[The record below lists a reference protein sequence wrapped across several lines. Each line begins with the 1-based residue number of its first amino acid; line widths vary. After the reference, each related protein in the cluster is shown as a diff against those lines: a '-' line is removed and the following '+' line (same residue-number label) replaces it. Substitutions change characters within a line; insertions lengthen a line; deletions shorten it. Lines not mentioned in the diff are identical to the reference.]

1 MSAAALVAYIA
12 LVLVLLA
19 ALPTAWVLLRE
30 GWSRLVARRALDRLE
45 LARKVLERGAGE
57 NPEEVARRLRE
68 GFDAGTVERVML
80 LLLHEADVAKK
91 QWAVSTFERLG
102 LMERYVSR
110 VREASTWSER
120 AHAAEVLG
128 LVGVASAVPALVAA
142 LRDPHEDVD
151 SVKAAAATA
160 LARIHAEEAIPLLVE
175 ELRTTDAGSS
185 PRVAE
190 ALTRFG
196 ALAVAPLVELL
207 RDEEH
212 PQAAVWAARILGRIG
227 DKAATA
233 ALLERL
239 FDRSDTVRMAAT
251 EALGSLGDRRAT
263 QALLRAALSDPMPQ
277 VRAHAA
283 GAIGRMGAEASID
296 VLVAALADPDYGTR
310 VRALEALEMIQ
321 PTDTGPLERSLR
333 DENADVRKR
342 AALALDRVG
351 YLSARVAEL
360 GSEDPPVA
368 RRASTAVL
376 ELGLA
381 GLADAIAAHLH
392 HADFRVR
399 ARVARIC
406 GELGVPRLAA
416 LLAASAEDPSWPV
429 RARVAEALGALRAE
443 EGTAALVA
451 LLGDA
456 EPVVRD
462 TAAEALAQREA
473 KGMERFFPELSR
485 AYHRGSVAARLAV
498 LKPVAS
504 FEGAEALGLLQKAL
518 SDPNSAVRLSA
529 LELIASRNSAVAVE
543 SLVARL
549 EDPERSVRLAAID
562 TLGRRGRRGR
572 KDSVD
577 ALLGALSG
585 ASLEAKERI
594 TDALAFGGGDG
605 KDDGKGDVLRE
616 RLDEFAASPDLELRI
631 CLCWTLGKQGDPAV
645 LPYLK
650 RALRDPDARLRSS
663 AAGAIGKIP
672 GAASVHALLLAVN
685 DRDPHTRAAAVNGL
699 GKIGPQDDRVF
710 EVLEGRLADPDA
722 FVRNRAAIALG
733 RVGGPRAER
742 TLAECASGDRVEA
755 AARVVA
761 AALLGT
767 ESALSSVTDLL
778 SNEAEV
784 KALGEF
790 LRREDVALRREVL
803 ARLCLDDL
811 GGAAEA
817 PVDQAAVVE
826 RYQRILRTG
835 QGPSSRRLAVEVLA
849 KVQGDRS
856 VEALADTLAIDP
868 VEGLRVLAAHALAA
882 RRSLESA
889 REALARGVA
898 DPCAEV
904 AIVAAKALGEAGD
917 RRFSDA
923 LFRRLAL
930 GPAAVQSAV
939 EEALA
944 RLHRGAT
951 EAFVQRMAGP
961 SRPEA
966 TAACLRVLER
976 IAEPSLVPLLK
987 GLLASKEPAVRG
999 GVVRVLV
1006 RIPTPEALTLLE
1018 EASMDPSEAVRVEVL
1033 PAVTSEGGAASA
1045 VIARFRLDPSPTV
1058 RRHLAERL
1066 ATLPAGQARELSDAL
1081 LEDPALE
1088 VRAAAMV
1095 SLLARAEP
1103 DGLKRF
1109 VASWASMPPDV
1120 QRAARSDRRGAAA
1133 VEQLA
1138 PLLLSSREARARE
1151 LTVEALAAYAV
1162 GDLDRLLLPALRDP
1176 ASEVR
1181 TAAARAL
1188 SLSESAA
1195 TREAVAALADDP
1207 DPTVRAAAQ
1216 GSRLRVVR

>member
-1 MSAAALVAYIA
+1 MSAAELVAYIA

-19 ALPTAWVLLRE
+19 ALPTAWVLVRE
-30 GWSRLVARRALDRLE
+30 AWGRLAARRALDRLE

-80 LLLHEADVAKK
+80 LLLHEADVEKK

-160 LARIHAEEAIPLLVE
+160 LARIHAEEAIPLLVG
-175 ELRTTDAGSS
+175 ELRASDAGSS

-196 ALAVAPLVELL
+196 APAVAPLVELL

-227 DKAATA
+227 DRAATS

-296 VLVAALADPDYGTR
+296 VLVAALADPDYSTR

-360 GSEDPPVA
+360 ASEEPAVA
-368 RRASTAVL
+368 RRASAAVL

-381 GLADAIAAHLH
+381 GLADAIAAQLH
-392 HADFRVR
+392 HPDFRVR

-416 LLAASAEDPSWPV
+416 PLAASAGDPSWPV
-429 RARVAEALGALRAE
+429 RARVAEALGALRSE

-462 TAAEALAQREA
+462 TAAGALAQREA

-485 AYHRGSVAARLAV
+485 AYHRGSVSARLAV
-498 LKPVAS
+498 LEPVAA

-529 LELIASRNSAVAVE
+529 LKLVASRSRAVAIE

-562 TLGRRGRRGR
+562 TLGRRGR

-605 KDDGKGDVLRE
+605 KGEGRGDVLRE

-645 LPYLK
+645 LPYLQ
-650 RALRDPDARLRSS
+650 RALREPDARLRSS

-672 GAASVHALLLAVN
+672 GEASVNALLQAVS

-699 GKIGPQDDRVF
+699 GKIGPRDERVYD
-710 EVLEGRLADPDA
+710 ELEGRLSDPDA

-742 TLAECASGDRVEA
+742 TLAECAAGDRVEP
-755 AARVVA
+755 AARIVA

-778 SNEAEV
+778 SSASEV

-790 LRREDVALRREVL
+790 LGREDVAMRREVL
-803 ARLCLDDL
+803 AKLCLDDL
-811 GGAAEA
+811 GGAAEV

-835 QGPSSRRLAVEVLA
+835 QGPSSRRLAIEVLA
-849 KVQGDRS
+849 RVQGDRS

-868 VEGLRVLAAHALAA
+868 VEGLRVLAAQALAA

-904 AIVAAKALGEAGD
+904 AIVSARALGEAGD

-944 RLHRGAT
+944 RLHRGST

-976 IAEPSLVPLLK
+976 IADPSLVPLLK
-987 GLLASKEPAVRG
+987 GLLSSKEAAVRG

-1006 RIPTPEALTLLE
+1006 RIPTPEALSLLE

-1033 PAVTSEGGAASA
+1033 PAVASEGSAAA
-1045 VIARFRLDPSPTV
+1045 EVIARFRLDPSPTV

-1095 SLLARAEP
+1095 SLLVRAEP
-1103 DGLKRF
+1103 EGLRRF
-1109 VASWASMPPDV
+1109 VATWASIPPDV
-1120 QRAARSDRRGAAA
+1120 QRAARRDPRGAAA

-1138 PLLLSSREARARE
+1138 PHLLSSREARSRA
-1151 LTVEALAAYAV
+1151 LAVEALSAYAV

-1181 TAAARAL
+1181 TAAARVL

-1207 DPTVRAAAQ
+1207 DPTVRAEAQ

>member
-19 ALPTAWVLLRE
+19 AVPTAWVLLRE
-30 GWSRLVARRALDRLE
+30 GWSRLLARRALDRLE
-45 LARKVLERGAGE
+45 LARKLLEGGVHQ
-57 NPEEVARRLRE
+57 NPADVARRLRE

-80 LLLHEADVAKK
+80 LLLREADDARK
-91 QWAVSTFERLG
+91 QWVVSTFERLG
-102 LMERYVSR
+102 LMERYVAR
-110 VREASTWSER
+110 VREAPTWSER

-128 LVGVASAVPALVAA
+128 LVGVPSAVPALVAA
-142 LRDPHEDVD
+142 LRDPHEDVG

-160 LARIHAEEAIPLLVE
+160 LARIHAEEAIPLLVA

-196 ALAVAPLVELL
+196 ALAVPPLVALL

-227 DKAATA
+227 DHAATA
-233 ALLERL
+233 PLLERL

-251 EALGSLGDRRAT
+251 EALGALGDRRAT

-321 PTDTGPLERSLR
+321 PGDTGPLERSLR
-333 DENADVRKR
+333 DENPDVRKR

-351 YLSARVAEL
+351 YLTARVAEL
-360 GSEDPPVA
+360 ASDDVAVA
-368 RRASTAVL
+368 RRAYAATL
-376 ELGLA
+376 ELGHA
-381 GLADAIAAHLH
+381 GLADGVAAHLH

-399 ARVARIC
+399 AQVARLC
-406 GELGVPRLAA
+406 GELGLARFGAVLAA
-416 LLAASAEDPSWPV
+416 AAEDPSWPV
-429 RARVAEALGALRAE
+429 RARVAEALGVLRAE
-443 EGTAALVA
+443 EGHPALVA
-451 LLGDA
+451 LLADP

-462 TAAEALAQREA
+462 AAAEALGQQGG
-473 KGMERFFPELSR
+473 KGLEPYLRELSR
-485 AYHRGSVAARLAV
+485 AYFRGSVTARLAV
-498 LKPVAS
+498 LKPVAT
-504 FEGAEALGLLQKAL
+504 FEAPEAQGLLQKAL
-518 SDPNSAVRLSA
+518 ADPNSTVRLSA

-549 EDPERSVRLAAID
+549 EDPVNEVRLAAID

-585 ASLEAKERI
+585 ASIEAKERI
-594 TDALAFGGGDG
+594 TDALAFGG
-605 KDDGKGDVLRE
+605 DDGKGDVLRE
-616 RLDEFAASPDLELRI
+616 RLDEFAMSPDMELRI

-645 LPYLK
+645 LPHLF
-650 RALRDPDARLRSS
+650 RSLRDADARLRSS

-672 GAASVHALLLAVN
+672 GVASVTALLGVVT
-685 DRDPHTRAAAVNGL
+685 DRDPRTRAAAVNGI
-699 GKIGPQDDRVF
+699 GKIAPQDDKVY
-710 EVLEGRLADPDA
+710 EALEGRLVDPDA
-722 FVRNRAAIALG
+722 FVRNRAIIALG
-733 RVGGPRAER
+733 RVGGPRAEQR
-742 TLAECASGDRVEA
+742 LVECASGDRVDS

-767 ESALSSVTDLL
+767 ESALSTVTGVL
-778 SNEAEV
+778 SDAAELTAVEA
-784 KALGEF
+784 F
-790 LRREDVALRREVL
+790 LRGEEPAMQREVL

-826 RYQRILRTG
+826 RYERILRTS
-835 QGPSSRRLAVEVLA
+835 QDPSSRRLAVEVLA
-849 KVQGDRS
+849 KVPGDRG

-868 VEGLRVLAAHALAA
+868 VEALRVHAAHALAA
-882 RRSLESA
+882 RRSLEPA
-889 REALARGVA
+889 RAALARGVS

-923 LFRRLAL
+923 LFRRLAQ
-930 GPAAVQSAV
+930 GPAAVQSEV

-951 EAFVQRMAGP
+951 EAFVERMTAA
-961 SRPEA
+961 SRPDV

-976 IAEPSLVPLLK
+976 IAEPTLLPLLRSLV
-987 GLLASKEPAVRG
+987 ASKDPVVRG
-999 GVVRVLV
+999 AVVRVLV
-1006 RIPTPEALTLLE
+1006 RIAVPEARALLLQ
-1018 EASMDPSEAVRVEVL
+1018 ASMDPFESVRVEVL
-1033 PAVTSEGGAASA
+1033 RALTVEGAGQPE
-1045 VIARFRLDPSPTV
+1045 VLARFCLDPSSAV
-1058 RRHLAERL
+1058 RRSLAERI
-1066 ATLPAGQARELSDAL
+1066 ATLPDAQAAELWGPL
-1081 LEDPALE
+1081 LEDPSVE

-1095 SLLARAEP
+1095 SLLARGEVSP
-1103 DGLKRF
+1103 MQRF
-1109 VASWASMPPDV
+1109 LAAWSTVPSEVQGVARADR
-1120 QRAARSDRRGAAA
+1120 RAAETVDR
-1133 VEQLA
+1133 LA
-1138 PLLLSSREARARE
+1138 GQLLSGREVRARE
-1151 LTVEALAAYAV
+1151 LTVEVLAAFGV

-1188 SLSESAA
+1188 SLSEDAG
-1195 TREAVAALADDP
+1195 TREAVAALAEDP
-1207 DPTVRAAAQ
+1207 DPVVRAAAQ